1 MDENEEERDDE
12 NAGAEDN
19 EGDNEEN
26 WDEDDIRQNE
36 DENEGSG
43 EPFGVEGVDND
54 LLAAEETKRSR
65 RSVKQNEW
73 ESDDKDDDNDSDDGD
88 EENSED
94 DENDNEWEKRGGLKR
109 LRRFVKQN
117 NDDLKE
123 NLDKEIGEDI
133 NHKDI
138 KFFKKLFRAFA

>member
-1 MDENEEERDDE
+1 MDENEEEGDDE

-43 EPFGVEGVDND
+43 EPFGEEGVDND
-54 LLAAEETKRSR
+54 PLAAEETKRSR

-73 ESDDKDDDNDSDDGD
+73 ESDDKDDDNDGDGD

-109 LRRFVKQN
+109 LRRFVQQN
-117 NDDLKE
+117 NADLEE

-133 NHKDI
+133 N
-138 KFFKKLFRAFA
+138 KFFKRLFSAFA